1 MILHISPRKILH
13 NYAIPIFATVVFI
26 VLFVGLWVAHQ
37 YALAS
42 VGDLAASNPL
52 IVSDKSKLVSNDQ
65 STDPIIEQFSDG
77 GVTAGNSSSTSGST
91 SGTTN
96 GQSQSG
102 SGSSSSRPSTSGG
115 SAGGSAPTK
124 PATPQVPFSASLGSI
139 EDHSTR
145 SSVRIT
151 LLGIVLGCTVDH
163 QFKIAVSGQNGPG
176 TLKYR
181 WVKSTGG
188 DPVVEQKA
196 FPAGNSSIELTSSM
210 TTSSWGDYWI
220 NLEVLS
226 PSVMEKKYT
235 FSHQC

>member
-37 YALAS
+37 YALVS
-42 VGDLAASNPL
+42 VRDLAATNPL

-65 STDPIIEQFSDG
+65 STDPIIEQFSDSNTTP
-77 GVTAGNSSSTSGST
+77 VSPST
-91 SGTTN
+91 SGTTSAQ
-96 GQSQSG
+96 GQ
-102 SGSSSSRPSTSGG
+102 SGSSSSPPSTTGG
-115 SAGGSAPTK
+115 SIGGSTPTK
-124 PATPQVPFSASLGSI
+124 PTAPQPPFVASLGSI

-145 SSVRIT
+145 SSVIT

-163 QFKIAVSGQNGPG
+163 QFKIAVNGQNGPG

-220 NLEVLS
+220 TLEVLS

-235 FSHQC
+235 FNHRC